1 VIRLIDERDSSLR
14 IGGAEDMYDRYEE
27 TANAVIKERGRWW
40 AGIHTIYQRAISVSS
55 HLGVGGNGRVARHQ
69 AMKAMPRDS
78 WPLMVQG
85 AGLLLAVCMR
95 FADCC

>member
-55 HLGVGGNGRVARHQ
+55 HLGVGGNGR
-69 AMKAMPRDS
+69 
-78 WPLMVQG
+78 
-85 AGLLLAVCMR
+85 LLAVDGAGCR
-95 FADCC
+95 AVACCVHALRRLLLTLGGATV